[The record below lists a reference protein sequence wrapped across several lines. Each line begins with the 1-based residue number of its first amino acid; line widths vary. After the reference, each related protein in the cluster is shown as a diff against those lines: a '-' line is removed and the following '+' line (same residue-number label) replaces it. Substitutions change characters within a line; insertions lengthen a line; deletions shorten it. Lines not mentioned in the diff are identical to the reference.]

1 MKLDDRC
8 YDCLL
13 SRVRLE
19 CSLCKADPECTRD
32 IVQSCAE
39 LLSRLRDTKKTHPQI
54 ASAVH
59 RHAYGI
65 LGCDDPFTEL
75 KIQSNREAMEVCR
88 QVRPRLCSFR
98 DLVLASII
106 GNTYDYGVKAHTVTK
121 NFLGFFEKSFAGG
134 LTIDDTDK
142 IKPLTRRVVYFTD
155 NCGEIVFDRLL
166 LEFLHSKGAEITLV
180 LREAPIL
187 NDATLSEA
195 EELNLEHFVTRI
207 TTTGLGSE
215 LGVRLE
221 CAPAVLEKALAECT
235 LIISKGM
242 ANYESLSLYDNLPPV
257 AYFMSV
263 KCEPVAEE
271 VGVPRG
277 SMVAMLRS
285 SAENT

>member
-13 SRVRLE
+13 SRVSLE
-19 CSLCKADPECTRD
+19 CGLCGAGPGLTRD
-32 IVQSCAE
+32 TVESCAE
-39 LLSRLRDTKKTHPQI
+39 LLSRLRTTPQPHPQI

-59 RHAYGI
+59 RHAYGM
-65 LGCDDPFTEL
+65 LQCEDPFKEL
-75 KIQSNREAMEVCR
+75 KKQSNREALEVCR
-88 QVRPRLCSFR
+88 QVHSDLSSFR

-106 GNTYDYGVKAHTVTK
+106 GNTYDYGVKSHTVTE
-121 NFLGFFEKSFAGG
+121 NFLEFFKKSFAEG

-142 IKPLTRRVVYFTD
+142 ILPLTGRVVYFTD

-166 LEFLHSKGAEITLV
+166 LEFLYNRGAEITLV

-187 NDATLSEA
+187 NDATRIEA
-195 EELNLEHFVTRI
+195 EEFHLDRFVAGI

-221 CAPAVLEKALAECT
+221 CSPPLLRKALDECT

-242 ANYESLSLYDNLPPV
+242 ANYESLSLYHDLPPV
-257 AYFMSV
+257 AYLMSI
-263 KCEPVAEE
+263 KCEPIADE

-277 SMVAMLRS
+277 SRVAMLR
-285 SAENT
+285 